1 MECCET
7 AGLKSYYRLHAGI
20 YDATRWSFLFD
31 RSRLIDLAS
40 HALSATGRAHGARA
54 AEVGCGTGRNL
65 AALARALPTARL
77 TGLDLCPPMLARA
90 RKATATAAD
99 RVELACGAYG
109 PDSLERDSQ
118 DLVVF
123 SYALSM
129 FNPGFEA
136 AVEASWLH
144 LRPGG
149 IVAVVDFC
157 DSRHPWFRTWMG
169 VNHVRLDG
177 HLPPV
182 LAARFGTVRCETTP
196 AYGGLWRHFCFLGRK
211 DSVV

>member
-1 MECCET
+1 MECSNPGIT
-7 AGLKSYYRLHAGI
+7 GYYRLHAGI

-31 RSRLIDLAS
+31 RARLLDLSCA
-40 HALSATGRAHGARA
+40 ALIAAGREHGARV

-65 AALARALPTARL
+65 RALARMLPTARL

-99 RVELACGAYG
+99 RVTLACGAYG
-109 PDSLERDSQ
+109 PDSLGHNSQ
-118 DLVVF
+118 DLIVF

-136 AVEASWLH
+136 AVAAARLH
-144 LRPGG
+144 VRPGG
-149 IVAVVDFC
+149 IVAAVDFC
-157 DSRHPWFRTWMG
+157 DSPRPWFRAWMG

-211 DSVV
+211 DSVL